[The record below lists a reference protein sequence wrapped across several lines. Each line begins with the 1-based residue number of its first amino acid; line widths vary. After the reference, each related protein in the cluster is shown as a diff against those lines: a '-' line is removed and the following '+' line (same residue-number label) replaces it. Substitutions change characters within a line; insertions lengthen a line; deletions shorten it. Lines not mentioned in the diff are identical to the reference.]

1 MAQFTGLGTVLGS
14 PVLPPFPP
22 SAMGPSG
29 PGSSLCPHS
38 QPACQVPWEQQKG
51 GNNFALCHPWVGA
64 GPHRPLCVLC
74 AGEGGE
80 AWHDGQPLS
89 EGEAEEGRNPHRGRI
104 LVEGLRA
111 RQGTVRDPGVQ
122 GLLWE
127 GRKGGEYGRR
137 EEGKIGEEEA
147 NLRNVIAH

>member
-1 MAQFTGLGTVLGS
+1 MLAMPPLS
-14 PVLPPFPP
+14 PL

-29 PGSSLCPHS
+29 PGWSLCPHS
-38 QPACQVPWEQQKG
+38 QPACQVPWEQKRG

-64 GPHRPLCVLC
+64 GPHRLLCVLC
-74 AGEGGE
+74 AGEGGG
-80 AWHDGQPLS
+80 HGTTDRILPLS
-89 EGEAEEGRNPHRGRI
+89 EGEAVEGRNPHRGRI

-127 GRKGGEYGRR
+127 GRKGGGRR
-137 EEGKIGEEEA
+137 AWEEGKIGEGDG
-147 NLRNVIAH
+147 NQRR